1 LVVAID
7 SDTGDINRRLRQFQI
22 ALDQERLAPRSND
35 EAVVHLV
42 PRRSIETWIL
52 CLNGTSVDEE
62 TDYRHEDLDERI
74 STAAATLYDW
84 SRPNAQTPAHRVPSL
99 RTEIPEIRRLK

>member
-1 LVVAID
+1 LVVAIA
-7 SDTGDINRRLRQFQI
+7 SDTGDVNRRLRQFQA
-22 ALDQERLAPRSND
+22 ALDQERLAARSNE

-42 PRRSIETWIL
+42 PSRSIETWIL

-74 STAAATLYDW
+74 ANAAATLYDW
-84 SRPNAQTPAHRVPSL
+84 SRANAQAPDHCVPSL
-99 RTEIPEIRRLK
+99 RTAIPEIRRLK